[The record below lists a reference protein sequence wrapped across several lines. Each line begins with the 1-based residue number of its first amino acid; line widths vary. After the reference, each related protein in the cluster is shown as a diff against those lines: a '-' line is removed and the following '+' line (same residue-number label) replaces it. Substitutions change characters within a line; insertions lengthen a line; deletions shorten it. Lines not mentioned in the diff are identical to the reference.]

1 MNQVLSSLGFG
12 IVTASILLPAA
23 VGFTLQFSATNVLN
37 IGFGSQMTLA
47 AFMGYVCT
55 SHGLNLW
62 LALVLAGVFGAL
74 TSVVLNRALL
84 TPFLRRGTTFFGMI
98 VITIALSL
106 VLEYSI
112 EAIWGPQSVFYPLP
126 PGGVVHIAGMTFTPD
141 QLVIIGIGIV
151 IALATHALL
160 RYTRT
165 GKAMRA
171 VASNA
176 SLASASGVP
185 AQRIVDLAW
194 LLSGFMGGAAGVMLG
209 ISISS
214 VSFTMGD
221 TMLIEIIAAAVL
233 GGVGKVYGA
242 MLGALVIGVL
252 LEESAIVLSGAYAP
266 ISAFAVLIL
275 VLLVRPTGLFAS
287 SAASVKGVAA

>member
-1 MNQVLSSLGFG
+1 MNQFLSSLGFG

-23 VGFTLQFSATNVLN
+23 IGFTLQFSATNVLN
-37 IGFGSQMTLA
+37 IAFGSQMTLA
-47 AFMGYVCT
+47 AFIAYVCT
-55 SHGLNLW
+55 SHGINLW
-62 LALVLAGVFGAL
+62 IALVLAGIFGAL
-74 TSVVLNRALL
+74 TSVLLNRFLL
-84 TPFLRRGTTFFGMI
+84 GPFARRGTTFFGMV

-106 VLEYSI
+106 VIEYTI
-112 EAIWGPQSVFYPLP
+112 EAIWGPQSVFYPLQ
-126 PGGVVHIAGMTFTPD
+126 GGNAVHIGAMTFTGSEFV
-141 QLVIIGIGIV
+141 VIGVGVVLAI
-151 IALATHALL
+151 ATHALL

-171 VASNA
+171 VAVNTP
-176 SLASASGVP
+176 LARASGVP

-194 LLSGFMGGAAGVMLG
+194 LLSGFMGGLAGVMLG
-209 ISISS
+209 ISLSS

-233 GGVGKVYGA
+233 GGVGQVYGA

-266 ISAFAVLIL
+266 ISAFAVLII
-275 VLLVRPTGLFAS
+275 VLLLRPTGLFAS
-287 SAASVKGVAA
+287 AAKAKGVAA

>member
-23 VGFTLQFSATNVLN
+23 IGFTLQFSATNVLN

-47 AFMGYVCT
+47 AFIGYVCT
-55 SHGLNLW
+55 SHGIGLW
-62 LALVLAGVFGAL
+62 YALVLAGVFGGV
-74 TSVVLNRALL
+74 TSLLLNRFLL
-84 TPFLRRGTTFFGMI
+84 TPFMRRGTTFFGMI

-106 VLEYSI
+106 VLEYTI
-112 EAIWGPQSVFYPLP
+112 EAIWGPVSVFYPLST
-126 PGGVVHIAGMTFTPD
+126 GGIVHVGAMSFTAE
-141 QLVIIGIGIV
+141 QLVIIGIGV
-151 IALATHALL
+151 ALALATHAML

-171 VASNA
+171 VAGNA
-176 SLASASGVP
+176 PLARASGVP

-209 ISISS
+209 ISLAS

-233 GGVGKVYGA
+233 GGVGQVYGA
-242 MLGALVIGVL
+242 MLGSVVIGVL
-252 LEESAIVLSGAYAP
+252 LEESAVVLSGAYAP
-266 ISAFAVLIL
+266 ISAFVVLVI
-275 VLLVRPTGLFAS
+275 VLLIRPTGLFAGT
-287 SAASVKGVAA
+287 AKAKGVAA